1 MRAQEAEKAVGLKE
15 ERIAELEAQMADPAL
30 YGDAQK
36 AAAVQREYQ
45 QAQQELQVLYEEWEQ
60 AEAALSGGQDA

>member
-1 MRAQEAEKAVGLKE
+1 
-15 ERIAELEAQMADPAL
+15 MADPAL

-45 QAQQELQVLYEEWEQ
+45 QAQQELQALYEEWEQ